1 MSLVRK
7 VQCKIAHGLLC
18 VQQSYLCL
26 EVFGVKSAM
35 SDGTAVD
42 SIRRDDS
49 YMFVAEI
56 NRWGQVSG
64 RGRVRCMCL
73 SD

>member
-7 VQCKIAHGLLC
+7 VQCKIAHGLLS
-18 VQQSYLCL
+18 VQQCYLCL
-26 EVFGVKSAM
+26 EVFGVTSAM
-35 SDGTAVD
+35 SDKTAVD
-42 SIRRDDS
+42 PIRRDDS
-49 YMFVAEI
+49 CMFEAEI